1 MCVNLCTPPFSSI
14 FLTSVCHLQISLGD
28 ARSYYLS
35 TAKNEH
41 GVIYAQ
47 SVAGVPMTPI
57 SWNQMMCPKTRAVEF
72 RKVAKTNFAAST
84 VASAAKQ

>member
-1 MCVNLCTPPFSSI
+1 
-14 FLTSVCHLQISLGD
+14 LGD

-35 TAKNEH
+35 TTKTEH

-57 SWNQMMCPKTRAVEF
+57 SWNQMMCPKTRSVEY
-72 RKVAKTNFAAST
+72 RKVAKTD
-84 VASAAKQ
+84 VAEGVMKSLSE

>member
-1 MCVNLCTPPFSSI
+1 MRPFASHFGAESH
-14 FLTSVCHLQISLGD
+14 TVAAEQISLGD

-41 GVIYAQ
+41 GVVYAQ

-57 SWNQMMCPKTRAVEF
+57 SWNQMLCPKTRAVEY
-72 RKVAKTNFAAST
+72 RKVAKTS
-84 VASAAKQ
+84 VAERVVR

>member
-1 MCVNLCTPPFSSI
+1 MLLLLLLRLDAI
-14 FLTSVCHLQISLGD
+14 TSEQQQQQQISLGD

-41 GVIYAQ
+41 GVVYAQ

-57 SWNQMMCPKTRAVEF
+57 SWNQMLCPKTRAVEF
-72 RKVAKTNFAAST
+72 RKVAKMSQAERAT
-84 VASAAKQ
+84 K

>member
-1 MCVNLCTPPFSSI
+1 MCVC
-14 FLTSVCHLQISLGD
+14 VQISLGD

-72 RKVAKTNFAAST
+72 RKVAKTSVAAST
-84 VASAAKQ
+84 VASASKQ

>member
-1 MCVNLCTPPFSSI
+1 MSSLSHLRCV
-14 FLTSVCHLQISLGD
+14 QISLGD

-72 RKVAKTNFAAST
+72 RKVAKTSVAAST